1 MRKNWGG
8 PLIAAA
14 AQGTTLSLNCL
25 RNRNG
30 KSANR
35 NRNNR
40 YQINGRL
47 AFGASNQLKCHAHS
61 SALKHAS
68 PIAGIQSKEN
78 SLVTPSSNTTSSK
91 ARPKT
96 GEGLSNGR
104 RSVAM
109 ISSRNGSTA
118 ASAGNCTLKCAGAT
132 KSL

>member
-30 KSANR
+30 KSANT

-96 GEGLSNGR
+96 AEGLSNGR
-104 RSVAM
+104 RSVGQVRH
-109 ISSRNGSTA
+109 RNGST
-118 ASAGNCTLKCAGAT
+118 SAIACNYVIRW
-132 KSL
+132 